1 MKKMTETTDNLE
13 SEDEKVM
20 TWVGHLTEA
29 RSRLLK
35 AFVFFTAAFLCV
47 YPFSGEVLKYLMLP
61 LAQAMKSAG
70 GAERAIFTGVA
81 EGFIVHL
88 KVSAFSAAVVSF
100 PFVAFQA
107 WRFVAPALYPSERSF
122 VKPLFFVSP
131 LLFAA
136 GACFVFYLIAP
147 AAFKFLLSFQQ
158 LEKDALPI
166 VWEARIAEYL
176 SFVMTLILAFGAS
189 FQLPIVLV
197 VLAKLGLITAQ
208 TLVSGRRY
216 AIVLIFIVAAV
227 LTPPDVI
234 SQFALACP
242 LIFLYESSILSI
254 RALEKK
260 QK

>member
-1 MKKMTETTDNLE
+1 MTEATENLE
-13 SEDEKVM
+13 PEDEKVM
-20 TWVGHLTEA
+20 TWVGHLSEA
-29 RSRLLK
+29 RNRLLK
-35 AFVFFTAAFLCV
+35 VFVFFIAAFLCV

-61 LAQAMKSAG
+61 LAQAMKTAG

-100 PFVAFQA
+100 PFMAFQA
-107 WRFVAPALYPSERSF
+107 WRFIAPALYPSEQGF

-147 AAFKFLLSFQQ
+147 PAFKFLLSFQQ
-158 LEKDALPI
+158 LEKDALP
-166 VWEARIAEYL
+166 VVLEARIAEYL
-176 SFVMTLILAFGAS
+176 SFMMTLILAFGAS

-208 TLVSGRRY
+208 TLVAGRRY

-242 LIFLYESSILSI
+242 LIILYESAILSI

>member
-1 MKKMTETTDNLE
+1 MTEATENLE
-13 SEDEKVM
+13 PEDEKVM

-29 RSRLLK
+29 RNRLLK
-35 AFVFFTAAFLCV
+35 VFVFFIAAFLCV

-61 LAQAMKSAG
+61 LAQAMKTAG

-100 PFVAFQA
+100 PFMAFQA
-107 WRFVAPALYPSERSF
+107 WRFIAPALYPSEQGF

-147 AAFKFLLSFQQ
+147 PAFKFLLSFQQ
-158 LEKDALPI
+158 LEKDALP
-166 VWEARIAEYL
+166 VVLEARIAEYL
-176 SFVMTLILAFGAS
+176 SFMMTLILAFGAS

-242 LIFLYESSILSI
+242 LIILYESAILSI